1 MSHLWTQGKDQHVRC
16 GCHELVGGRVSAM
29 TLIGKKKLH
38 SDAHTTRFG
47 KNMLAMQR
55 RSDMVDL
62 HLLKYLGSSLA
73 DFHISTLSWL

>member
-1 MSHLWTQGKDQHVRC
+1 M
-16 GCHELVGGRVSAM
+16 VGGRVSAM

-73 DFHISTLSWL
+73 DFHISTLLAFTERGPTFQIKAWSSHSKS